1 MIYLEDLV
9 KSDRHL
15 SLNQIALVRGW
26 LDADWETKDL
36 DENVVKL
43 IRRLVATI
51 DLILPGL
58 SSQLKEGDELRV
70 KELLR
75 RGRK

>member
-58 SSQLKEGDELRV
+58 SSPLKEGDELRV